1 MLLRGTQR
9 DYGRAEHPEHR
20 QLCLCLKNITIQVTR
35 MLLRGTQHYGRAE
48 HPEHTIQVTR
58 MLLRGTQHDY
68 GRAEHP
74 EHRPLCLSE
83 KHHSTSDTHVTCLE
97 APNTNKDVLSAKS
110 TDIAIDSGG
119 VGTTRE
125 TQHWR
130 VCTSALH
137 HNQTPKTCGPG
148 IVQLHI

>member
-1 MLLRGTQR
+1 MLVRGTQR

-20 QLCLCLKNITIQVTR
+20 QLCLKNNTIQVTR
-35 MLLRGTQHYGRAE
+35 MLLRGTQHYG
-48 HPEHTIQVTR
+48 H
-58 MLLRGTQHDY
+58 
-68 GRAEHP
+68 AEHP

-83 KHHSTSDTHVTCLE
+83 KHRWTSDKHVTCLE

-125 TQHWR
+125 TQHW
-130 VCTSALH
+130 
-137 HNQTPKTCGPG
+137 
-148 IVQLHI
+148 